1 MQSHVLLRFQTHF
14 NLKMRRNWR
23 KRTGNSKEQFA
34 VWGRPWIMLFNM
46 PLSCISTKTFY
57 LRKAAR
63 SSHRRCS
70 TKKVLCVLTNL
81 QNSQEN
87 TCARAWHSCFL
98 QEYLFPED
106 FWATVSGQYVFFVH
120 ECSCKDKRISQFP
133 LSISFWNQTHLK
145 NNP

>member
-1 MQSHVLLRFQTHF
+1 
-14 NLKMRRNWR
+14 
-23 KRTGNSKEQFA
+23 
-34 VWGRPWIMLFNM
+34 MLFNM
-46 PLSCISTKTFY
+46 PLSCISAKTFY
-57 LRKAAR
+57 LRKTAR

-120 ECSCKDKRISQFP
+120 ECSCKDTYISVPAQYFLLEP
-133 LSISFWNQTHLK
+133 NPFEKQSINQVFLIFCK
-145 NNP
+145 